1 MASKRKG
8 ADRTPLVSEDL
19 ICEDILYNL
28 FFTLIKKYMYAH
40 HLVYYYHFAHDTLYN
55 AHDTLYNVHLSEIL
69 SHGTE
74 YFAHITLDTCIILCT
89 CV

>member
-1 MASKRKG
+1 MASERKG

-28 FFTLIKKYMYAH
+28 YFTLIRKYMYAH
-40 HLVYYYHFAHDTLYN
+40 HPVYYYHFAHNTLYN
-55 AHDTLYNVHLSEIL
+55 EDLSEIL

-74 YFAHITLDTCIILCT
+74 SFAHITLDTCIILCT
-89 CV
+89 CDIYACIC